1 MAIELSG
8 VSQLT
13 KDADRTKLIAWYNL
27 FGSFSSAF
35 GALFCGWLYSY
46 LRSIKYNETI
56 SSDTSPLLRESI
68 YEFDS
73 LSAHRIVLIIYSI
86 CQIVKMSLFCLLSPA
101 IEVPQAT
108 VKKTNPVALFLG
120 LHKSKGIVLQ
130 LSCLFI
136 IDSFAGAF
144 VLQSMSS
151 AWFANTYGTKESV
164 LGSMIFVCC
173 IVAGISALFA
183 AKLADQIG
191 LVLTMAVTHLPSNI
205 FLILVPLMPNET
217 LSITML
223 CLRYTISQMDVPTR
237 NAYVQGVVDPDERSA
252 ANGVTNVVR
261 SLG

>member
-13 KDADRTKLIAWYNL
+13 RDADRTKLIAWYNL

-46 LRSIKYNETI
+46 LRNIK
-56 SSDTSPLLRESI
+56 SDSGYI
-68 YEFDS
+68 FDS
-73 LSAHRIVLIIYSI
+73 LNAHRVVLIIYSI
-86 CQIVKMSLFCLLSPA
+86 CQVIKMALFYLLSPA
-101 IEVPQAT
+101 IEVPEAT

-130 LSCLFI
+130 LSALFT

-173 IVAGISALFA
+173 IVAGVSALFA
-183 AKLADQIG
+183 AKLADKIG
-191 LVLTMAVTHLPSNI
+191 LVLTMAVTHIPSNI

-217 LSITML
+217 ASIVML
-223 CLRYTISQMDVPTR
+223 CLRYCISQMDVPTR
-237 NAYVQGVVDPDERSA
+237 NGK
-252 ANGVTNVVR
+252 
-261 SLG
+261 